1 MFDRALASKRAKSWR
16 PDPGLLSNNRR
27 GFATTRWDVDEDGFM
42 VDDIKRTKDG
52 FALAEFAQVP
62 LSPQAVAALKRLQA
76 ISPEGPEVPDAIHPD
91 AIEPAEAFQ
100 VEAWNAHAHLP
111 FIADNYGEN
120 EFDVAEAVASDTPA
134 TVDAQDTTAV
144 SDTLREPDSSEAQA
158 PVSATDDGISHQSVE
173 GMQSHSASEGQ
184 ASAHDSLSDASRQD
198 ASASDVS
205 PSDVSTTETSQDIA
219 IDKAEDKAQ
228 ENDADMDA
236 AATEAASDTPA
247 ESQALSDMASAPT
260 ADPAEDTPADS
271 DSPTVASAA
280 AKEEAADMAN
290 TVDAVDTAH
299 AADTANAD
307 PATTTAHAAQTADAA
322 QTEDVADAA
331 LEPPAPEASLAA
343 DPNEPAMAESELTDE
358 STVAPDEMAASVE
371 DVVDDVSLPAPVLA
385 GMDPEVAA
393 QREADKFAEG
403 LAQGLAEGE
412 RQARAAMEQEV
423 QAQCTV
429 LANVTQELH
438 ALLKDAHAFYEPMK
452 RLSLH
457 LAEQIVK
464 AELQTSTHAIE
475 QLIQRCLD
483 ALDQPAQGLVVLE
496 LNPQDKAR
504 LQAQN
509 PELIRGMRL
518 EAVTDMPAGSVRL
531 FANDAVIEDLITHRL
546 QSLAQSLLVD
556 VSAWQSQSALTAP
569 VASTQDLESEDVHP

>member
-76 ISPEGPEVPDAIHPD
+76 ISPEASEVPDAISPD

-120 EFDVAEAVASDTPA
+120 EFDVAEAEASDTPA
-134 TVDAQDTTAV
+134 SADAQDTTAV
-144 SDTLREPDSSEAQA
+144 SDTLREPDSTGAQA
-158 PVSATDDGISHQSVE
+158 PVSATDDGISHQSAE
-173 GMQSHSASEGQ
+173 GMQSHSAFEAQ

-236 AATEAASDTPA
+236 AATEAASDTPV
-247 ESQALSDMASAPT
+247 ESQAMSDTVSAPM
-260 ADPAEDTPADS
+260 AEPAEDTPADS
-271 DSPTVASAA
+271 DSPTVASA
-280 AKEEAADMAN
+280 ESEAADMAN

-299 AADTANAD
+299 AADTPTAD
-307 PATTTAHAAQTADAA
+307 PATTTAHAAQTTDAA

-518 EAVTDMPAGSVRL
+518 EAVSDMPAGSVRL

-556 VSAWQSQSALTAP
+556 VSAWQSQSALTAT